1 MMNSRWMRINAVL
14 LTLVQLAVWGFYAPT
29 HRLIH
34 HTHLAK
40 QQPLGGE
47 KCHTH
52 CCHHHSP
59 VSSTTSESPAVPSD
73 GGCPDDDQ
81 NCDLCQL
88 AIQSASQTETL
99 QLSVTLERVEPLV
112 IHVESLLLHEPIW
125 AFDCRGPPSA

>member
-1 MMNSRWMRINAVL
+1 MRINAVL

-34 HTHLAK
+34 HTHLTK
-40 QQPLGGE
+40 PQPAGGE

-52 CCHHHSP
+52 CCHHHPP
-59 VSSTTSESPAVPSD
+59 VSCTTSESPSGPSD

-88 AIQSASQTETL
+88 AIQSASQSETL

-112 IHVESLLLHEPIW
+112 VHVESLLLHRPIR